1 MRTARTAQSLISRA
15 FSLPRALPLAL
26 SGASTAALVAERRSR
41 WWSPPN
47 ANTVKSVPVGM
58 AAGAVSFSL
67 SFVTVAEAK
76 ERPPVDLLPKEVVLY
91 QYQACPFCNKVRGMD
106 FCRSLWKY

>member
-1 MRTARTAQSLISRA
+1 MRTARAAQSLISRA
-15 FSLPRALPLAL
+15 LSLPRALPHALA
-26 SGASTAALVAERRSR
+26 GASTAALAAERRSR

-47 ANTVKSVPVGM
+47 ANTVKSVPIGI

-76 ERPPVDLLPKEVVLY
+76 ERSATDLLPKEVVLY
-91 QYQACPFCNKVRGMD
+91 QYQACPFCNKVRGMNL
-106 FCRSLWKY
+106 CRSL